1 MLMDSDHAF
10 RCFCSKED
18 LEFNLRQATSS
29 GATAH
34 YPGTC
39 TGISRSE
46 SDRRAANGEPHII
59 RFKSSE
65 TPVSAPDL
73 VYGAYKKAEREDNF
87 IIMKSDGF
95 PTYHFANVVDDHF
108 MKITHVIRGAEWL
121 ISTPKH
127 VELYNAFGWQP
138 PNFAHVGLLVDHQRQ
153 KLSKRD
159 IDNIGISVF
168 RDTNI
173 LPEALLNFS
182 VLLGW
187 DPGLQN
193 KPHLDKR
200 GRMTLDEMKQNFSL
214 KFTRGDIVVDLVKL
228 KYFQN
233 RFIRDLISG
242 AVADPVALS
251 KRILK
256 PIQDELLRLDEK
268 LTEEEYEDSVAALDQ
283 LNSISHLT
291 LRRAHDRGE
300 EYIHEVLKAWK
311 GPIDDH
317 SQFVR
322 DNLYAFW
329 APSRAAY
336 RESFP
341 EFQDGMRRIKLT
353 KQLKAIENTDI
364 SRVLKYFRDRLEE
377 IPEEGWEPE
386 AVGNRTKELADAVE
400 YYDTKKD
407 QLMDHGAGWKF
418 LRWALFNGMS
428 GQSVVP
434 MMLLLGREETFRRLR
449 EARKIAVKGEEQA
462 AAAAKAKEIELERSR
477 VRIAYLGNPLAEDPD
492 KAQEVEAKEPR
503 NVKVAITNDEHK
515 KIPSKTEHFLRPMHD
530 DRQQYGPFVSRPP
543 IRKYHLDEEPPVQF
557 LEPKEHETGFRH
569 LVVNNI
575 PDSSYAPPLWQVI
588 ERRKRAALDR
598 LEYESRASSCL
609 PGEGDTR
616 RESPPHSRPN
626 GRNSSS
632 SPLGRPRPFL
642 KPVHPENGM
651 GSEETMAR
659 AIPRGPFI
667 LGEPIVDVKAHVQRL
682 EAQNEEKRIK
692 ADKKLRRDRL
702 KLMRPDLRLP
712 ASSGIPRTVLESGLG
727 PLYAGEVVYNPLRA
741 QPQIAAA
748 HAEALENERQVR
760 KELEKEENITMADAE
775 KQLQRSWVER
785 RDQ

>member
-1 MLMDSDHAF
+1 M
-10 RCFCSKED
+10 
-18 LEFNLRQATSS
+18 
-29 GATAH
+29 
-34 YPGTC
+34 
-39 TGISRSE
+39 GISRSE
-46 SDRRAANGEPHII
+46 SNRRAANGEPHII

-168 RDTNI
+168 RETNI

-200 GRMTLDEMKQNFSL
+200 GRMTLDELKQNFSL

-268 LTEEEYEDSVAALDQ
+268 LTEEESEDSVAVMDQ
-283 LNSISHLT
+283 LDSISHLI
-291 LRRAHDRGE
+291 LHRPHERGE
-300 EYIHEVLKAWK
+300 EYIHKVLKAWK

-353 KQLKAIENTDI
+353 KQVNAIENTDI
-364 SRVLKYFRDRLEE
+364 SKVLKYFRDRLEE

-386 AVGNRTKELADAVE
+386 PVGNRAKELADAVE

-449 EARKIAVKGEEQA
+449 EARKIAAKSEEQA
-462 AAAAKAKEIELERSR
+462 AAAAKATEIEHERSR

-492 KAQEVEAKEPR
+492 QAQGAEVKEPR
-503 NVKVAITNDEHK
+503 NVKVAITNNEHN
-515 KIPSKTEHFLRPMHD
+515 KIPSKTEHFLRPKHD
-530 DRQQYGPFVSRPP
+530 GRQEYGPFVSRPP
-543 IRKYHLDEEPPVQF
+543 IRKYYLDEEPPAHF
-557 LEPKEHETGFRH
+557 LEPKEHEAGFRR
-569 LVVNNI
+569 LDVSDM

-588 ERRKRAALDR
+588 ERRKQAELARQDLERRRQAALPGNQGTKAG
-598 LEYESRASSCL
+598 EASPGSHGPLWL
-609 PGEGDTR
+609 PSVGETR
-616 RESPPHSRPN
+616 RADPPHSRPN
-626 GRNSSS
+626 GRDSPS

-642 KPVHPENGM
+642 RPAHPENGM
-651 GSEETMAR
+651 GSEEAMAR
-659 AIPRGPFI
+659 AMPRGPFI
-667 LGEPIVDVKAHVQRL
+667 AGEPIADVKAHVEKLQ
-682 EAQNEEKRIK
+682 AQNEENRIK

-702 KLMRPDLRLP
+702 KMMRPDLRLP

-727 PLYAGEVVYNPLRA
+727 PLYAGEVVYNPLRP
-741 QPQIAAA
+741 QPRISAA

-760 KELEKEENITMADAE
+760 KKLEEEDNITMADAE